1 MKRIISLAFIAILC
15 ISLFAT
21 TASAA
26 SAGASLTGPGVIRA
40 GDAITLS
47 FNLSGSSLFGAS
59 GTLSYNSSQLT
70 LIGISQKIGAPWAVE
85 FNGNNFVAYDNNLT
99 TPISSNVTLF
109 TATFQVNAS
118 VAVGTKINVS
128 FTDVAASDGNADIH
142 LGTVTYSATVA
153 APLSTDNAL
162 KSLTVSNATISPAFN
177 TNTTSYTAEVPFSV
191 SKLEIQA
198 VANDSK
204 AKVTVN
210 SPNLTPNGTTNV
222 TITVKAENG
231 STRTYTIAV
240 KRAQDPNYVASSNND
255 LSGITVDG
263 FLLSPVFSS
272 GNTQYVIWL
281 PYETESVVVNGTA
294 VDSKASVR
302 VEGGTGLKAGQDNE
316 IKVICTAENGTE
328 KVYTVIAK
336 RAAAHDGNVEPTIPP
351 TEPTDPPT
359 EPTTPSEPATEPSEE
374 PTTEPTEPSVAPTE
388 PQQSNEQGS
397 ENGGIQLWIVLII
410 GIATLAIGFAGGFF
424 GRGFVKKK

>member
-1 MKRIISLAFIAILC
+1 MKRIISLALIAILC
-15 ISLFAT
+15 ISLFAM

-26 SAGASLTGPGVIRA
+26 SASASLTGPGVIRA
-40 GDAITLS
+40 GDTITLS
-47 FNLSGSSLFGAS
+47 FNLSGSGLFGAS

-70 LIGISQKIGAPWAVE
+70 LTGTSQKIGAPWAVE

-99 TPISSNVTLF
+99 NPINSNAALF
-109 TATFQVNAS
+109 TVTFKVNAG
-118 VAVGTKINVS
+118 VAVGTPIQVS
-128 FTDVAASDGNADIH
+128 YTGVAASDGNADINI
-142 LGTVTYSATVA
+142 GTVTYSATVA
-153 APLSTDNAL
+153 PPLSTDNSL

-263 FLLSPVFSS
+263 FLLSPVFSG

-294 VDSKASVR
+294 ADSKASVR

-336 RAAAHDGNVEPTIPP
+336 RAAAHDGSV
-351 TEPTDPPT
+351 EPTDPPT
-359 EPTTPSEPATEPSEE
+359 EPTDPSEPATEPSEE

-397 ENGGIQLWIVLII
+397 GNGGIQLWVVLIVV
-410 GIATLAIGFAGGFF
+410 IAALAIGFAGGFF
-424 GRGFVKKK
+424 GKGFVKKK